1 MINLDEFFKF
11 KIGDYVKAKAHEQGF
26 DAESRRHV
34 AQVLIVVERWLIECH
49 GGVQMQYMVRAHSM
63 HEAYRM
69 LGYSFVASLIQL
81 SEPELEEYVRP
92 KLSATKPEYKKD
104 SAEDVP

>member
-11 KIGDYVKAKAHEQGF
+11 KIGDTVKAKVHGQGW
-26 DAESRRHV
+26 DEDSRRHV
-34 AQVLIVVERWLIECH
+34 AQALAVVERWLVQCH
-49 GGVQMQYMVRAHSM
+49 GGVQMQYMVRAHSLT
-63 HEAYRM
+63 ESYRM
-69 LGYSFVASLIQL
+69 VGYSFAAPLFQI

-92 KLSATKPEYKKD
+92 KLSATKPEPKRD